1 MTIVPTTTTQYFWFG
16 TRSVD
21 FALPGPSGEQLEY
34 LTSNEDFATRTYSNG
49 TTVDFTGSEWKQFLA
64 FTGTAEQ
71 MAALGVNVLDGSV
84 DTALA
89 GQVNTTGDL
98 RVGEGVV
105 AYNIADLNGGRLVDT
120 TGTLDDSDDPFT
132 ITGLARSGPGK
143 LDTATMEAA
152 DTGNRIMFSDGVG
165 FGVIGNAGFDPG
177 GNASRLNNG
186 ESINFEVK
194 QGKQLLMAS
203 FTVRVNGAETA
214 VIIDSDGATID
225 DTNGDLQGGFVQ
237 DDSAGEL
244 NLGVLAD
251 GTKVTINYE
260 NETIWI
266 DGNAF
271 VGDLGDIV
279 AFFDAFQ
286 AAGSNDLT
294 IGSVFDNAVGWSADD
309 LVLAADVV
317 PDTIPPLPTANAMI
331 SFEIDTTAPDRGLYA
346 TLDIGKNGVDAREL
360 LSTSSSDFFFGS
372 DPNADPMGN
381 LNGTDTPLNIFD
393 LTVFGQFDSRIG
405 LPDRFGNTQ
414 PGDPDFQ
421 QQEGGLRSGNGG
433 GSVTGGGL
441 VVDSGSNAVAEDGT
455 PYQPGGNYGDEG
467 TGNRE
472 FNNGEIMRFELGS
485 SFAGV
490 SALLDFK
497 YEPDSH
503 DGMDVVVRLFSGG
516 TLVEQVAIDL
526 DDGLGLADR
535 AVSGAGTFDT
545 LEIVALVDAASNLA
559 LTDLDI
565 DAIASFTPGAADSYD
580 RIRLDVRNDGVNE
593 LVDRAGDGQGFINTG
608 ANPEYHP
615 LVDGVIVENLP
626 IGDVFTYFTLD
637 GDPTDVRWRKPEG
650 IYSTGDGD
658 NNRDIDGPN
667 GAVTISLKTGASLPD
682 DGDSNLLDDQLAFA
696 FGGTLGFTAFGNG
709 ETANF
714 EFYAG
719 GNLILETSLLNNT
732 GSNITSVNLDDLT
745 GYDGQAFDTLRVSA
759 PTSADQFNLQDITFN
774 VFAF

>member
-1 MTIVPTTTTQYFWFG
+1 MTIVPTSTTQYFWFG

-21 FALPGPSGEQLEY
+21 FALPGPSGEQVEY

-64 FTGTAEQ
+64 FTGTQAQ
-71 MAALGVNVLDGSV
+71 IDAFNAVNVNDINIFDGI
-84 DTALA
+84 DTAAA
-89 GQVNTTGDL
+89 GQVNSTGDL
-98 RVGEGVV
+98 RVGEGVS

-294 IGSVFDNAVGWSADD
+294 IGSVVDNAVGWSADD

-317 PDTIPPLPTANAMI
+317 PDTIPSLPTANGVV
-331 SFEIDTTAPDRGLYA
+331 SFRYTSSASTADLDA
-346 TLDIGKNGVDAREL
+346 TLDIGSNGSIDAFETLATSFGGGGALVGDADGDSNKSEL
-360 LSTSSSDFFFGS
+360 KGTNDPFDILTLVTIGQQ
-372 DPNADPMGN
+372 DPNAPQGHQTGTLDRSLGIGIDTGAAGAN
-381 LNGTDTPLNIFD
+381 LAD
-393 LTVFGQFDSRIG
+393 
-405 LPDRFGNTQ
+405 
-414 PGDPDFQ
+414 
-421 QQEGGLRSGNGG
+421 
-433 GSVTGGGL
+433 GSSL
-441 VVDSGSNAVAEDGT
+441 
-455 PYQPGGNYGDEG
+455 GGNYGDEG
-467 TGNRE
+467 AGGVNHLQ
-472 FNNGEIMRFELGS
+472 NGEFVRFDLGAN
-485 SFAGV
+485 FEGV
-490 SALLDFK
+490 SSQIVFSSNGLITR
-497 YEPDSH
+497 
-503 DGMDVVVRLFSGG
+503 DGADVVVRLLNTAGGLVDQVALDLDLGLTQVVSGG
-516 TLVEQVAIDL
+516 DVFDKVEIEALAGVQVAV
-526 DDGLGLADR
+526 AD
-535 AVSGAGTFDT
+535 V
-545 LEIVALVDAASNLA
+545 
-559 LTDLDI
+559 DI
-565 DAIASFTPGAADSYD
+565 DVVASFAPGAADSYD
-580 RIRLDVRNDGVNE
+580 RIQLDVGNPGINE
-593 LVDRAGDGQGFINTG
+593 RVDRAGDGLGFVNTG
-608 ANPEYHP
+608 ANPEYGGP
-615 LVDGVIVENLP
+615 ETAT
-626 IGDVFTYFTLD
+626 IGDVFTYFLLD
-637 GDPTDVRWRKPEG
+637 GEPGDIKWRKPEG
-650 IYSTGDGD
+650 IYVTGDGD
-658 NNRDIDGPN
+658 NNRDIDGGT
-667 GAVTISLKTGASLPD
+667 GAVTIAIKAGASLPD
-682 DGDSNLLDDQLAFA
+682 DGDANLLDDQLAFA
-696 FGGTLGFTAFGNG
+696 FGGTLGFTAFGDG
-709 ETANF
+709 ETAEF

-719 GNLILETSLLNNT
+719 GNLILETSLLNST
-732 GSNITSVNLDDLT
+732 GGNITSVSLDDLT